1 VHRRTLATGVLLV
14 GVALGLLGAML
25 FLNFL
30 SLRDLILATHLH
42 PAIAVVFDAR
52 DEMSHR
58 RAQALELLA
67 GLAGLG
73 VVLAAGVWL
82 RTSRHESHG

>member
-1 VHRRTLATGVLLV
+1 VALAV
-14 GVALGLLGAML
+14 GVVLALLGALL

-30 SLRDLILATHLH
+30 SLRDLVLQTHLH

-58 RAQALELLA
+58 RAQGFELLT
-67 GLAGLG
+67 GLAGAVIFLG
-73 VVLAAGVWL
+73 GAAWL
-82 RTSRHESHG
+82 RTSRRESRG